1 MKFLYIANIRIP
13 TEKAHGAQIM
23 KTCEAMAKI
32 GSIEALIVSNR
43 KSPITNDSLEY
54 YGIKTPFPIE
64 RAAVLDTVKWGRL
77 GFWIESLSFVWSARL
92 KARAHAN
99 SLLYGRDELVMWLIT
114 LFTNRS
120 FVWES
125 HTGAWN
131 FAARS
136 VARRAKAIVVIS
148 HGLKDW
154 YIEKGISAEKIV
166 VAPDGIDLASFEEIE
181 APEVARARLGL
192 PNTFTALYVGRF
204 DGWKGA
210 ETVCKASRLLS
221 ESVQVVLIGGEPD
234 QVALM
239 QHNYPNVRFLGFHPY
254 SELPNNLS
262 AADVLL
268 LPTSAKDE
276 IGARFTSPMKL
287 FAYLAARK
295 PIIAADVPSSR
306 EVLQE
311 SDAIFVLPDNPDAL
325 AEAIMRVAE
334 MTSVERIS
342 LAESAHNRASAYTW
356 DARARI
362 LQELL

>member
-23 KTCEAMAKI
+23 KTCEALAKANVL
-32 GSIEALIVSNR
+32 EALIVSNR
-43 KSPITNDSLEY
+43 KSPITTDPLEY

-64 RAAVLDTVKWGRL
+64 KAAVFDTVTWGRL
-77 GFWIESLSFVWSARL
+77 GFWIESLCFVWSARL
-92 KARAHAN
+92 KARAYGN
-99 SLLYGRDELVMWLIT
+99 SLLYGRDELVMWLLT
-114 LFTNRS
+114 LFSKRS

-131 FAARS
+131 LAARS
-136 VARRAKAIVVIS
+136 VARRAKVLVVIS

-154 YIEKGISAEKIV
+154 YVEKGISAEKII
-166 VAPDGIDLASFEEIE
+166 VAPDGIDLVSFEGIE
-181 APEVARARLGL
+181 APEIARARLGL
-192 PNTFTALYVGRF
+192 PNIFTALYVGRL

-210 ETVCKASRLLS
+210 EAICEASRLLP
-221 ESVQVVLIGGEPD
+221 EPVQVVLIGGEPN
-234 QVALM
+234 QVAHL
-239 QHNYPNVRFLGFHPY
+239 QRNYPKARFLGFHPY
-254 SELPNNLS
+254 AELPKNLS

-295 PIIAADVPSSR
+295 PIIASDVPSNR
-306 EVLQE
+306 EILRE
-311 SDAIFVLPDNPDAL
+311 SDAIFMPPDDPEAL
-325 AEAIMRVAE
+325 ANAIMSVFE
-334 MTSVERIS
+334 MTSAERIS
-342 LAESAHNRASAYTW
+342 MAESAHNRARVYTW

-362 LQELL
+362 LEELL